1 MTGEDYRLISLPTFV
16 FADMVAE
23 AMRKIGS
30 QTPRAMLTWAHY
42 RCKRF
47 LQFQVQKKN
56 VTVVN
61 VSEAYTSKTC
71 TKCGYVHH
79 RLGGH
84 KVFRCPVC
92 QKHRLPRDWNG
103 ALGIFL
109 RALRDTAFLFRN
121 GQDAIASP
129 LSSNVQ
135 QCSA

>member
-61 VSEAYTSKTC
+61 VSEAYTSQTC
-71 TKCGYVHH
+71 TKLCCLISQWRHPPSFTP
-79 RLGGH
+79 
-84 KVFRCPVC
+84 KVF
-92 QKHRLPRDWNG
+92 
-103 ALGIFL
+103 
-109 RALRDTAFLFRN
+109 
-121 GQDAIASP
+121 
-129 LSSNVQ
+129 SSVRYNV
-135 QCSA
+135 